1 MFNLKAN
8 QDLWH
13 LTLLSVDFFF
23 LPLKLYPSFFSLQR
37 AESAQREAES
47 LKERLSLSNQSQQ
60 LNSPSKADPD
70 TVSSFIATLNY

>member
-13 LTLLSVDFFF
+13 LTLLSVDFF
-23 LPLKLYPSFFSLQR
+23 PLTFKLYLSFFSLQR

>member
-1 MFNLKAN
+1 MTPNFAI
-8 QDLWH
+8 
-13 LTLLSVDFFF
+13 SRFFF
-23 LPLKLYPSFFSLQR
+23 PLTLKLYLSFFSLQR